1 MLFRSASGE
10 AVRFKNVI
18 DGTGHRESIFYTG
31 ESKEMETKL
40 YVGNLSYN
48 ATDEDLRELFEQAGT
63 VKSVTVMRDRDTGRS
78 RGFAFIEMETNEEAQ
93 KAISM
98 FNERDF
104 QERALTVNVARPRED
119 RPRTGGGG
127 FRGGSGGDRG
137 GSGGDRGGSGDRRGG
152 GSGDRRGGS
161 GGSGGSGDRRGSGG
175 FRGGEDR
182 DRNRRSW

>member
-1 MLFRSASGE
+1 
-10 AVRFKNVI
+10 
-18 DGTGHRESIFYTG
+18 
-31 ESKEMETKL
+31 MENKL

-78 RGFAFIEMETNEEAQ
+78 RGFAFVEMESDEEAQ
-93 KAISM
+93 KAISL

-127 FRGGSGGDRG
+127 FRSGGGDRG
-137 GSGGDRGGSGDRRGG
+137 GSGGDRGGSGGDRRGA
-152 GSGDRRGGS
+152 GSGDRRGRGR
-161 GGSGGSGDRRGSGG
+161 GDRRGGGG